1 MLISQQTWQEHTESQ
16 HVKMIQ
22 SHQQSPFPT
31 HSSNSNHACVG
42 KARPGMPSRFLSQE
56 IFRACL
62 HYIKK

>member
-31 HSSNSNHACVG
+31 HSSNSNH
-42 KARPGMPSRFLSQE
+42 E
-56 IFRACL
+56 WDI
-62 HYIKK
+62 